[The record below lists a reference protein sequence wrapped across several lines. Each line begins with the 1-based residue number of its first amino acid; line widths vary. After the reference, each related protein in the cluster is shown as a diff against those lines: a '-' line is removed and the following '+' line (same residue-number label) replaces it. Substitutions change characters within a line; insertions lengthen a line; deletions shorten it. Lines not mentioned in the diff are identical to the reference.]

1 MQLIDRHCDTIYELK
16 RRDDGS
22 SLAKNSLS
30 IDLDGMRRAGTILQ
44 IFACFIYR
52 KEWKTWEDGYAE
64 VFRLLDRMEQE
75 VEENKDEI
83 RIVHNGSEIEK
94 NRKCGKISAMASLEE
109 GGVLDG
115 KPERLKV
122 LKQRGIRLITLTWNY
137 ENCIGYP
144 NSRERTAMEMGLK
157 PFGKMIVKE
166 MNRQGILID
175 VSHLSDGG
183 FWDCIRLSE
192 KPVIASHSNCR
203 ALCGHP
209 RNLSDEMLRA
219 LGETGGVAG
228 LNFYPHFV
236 RENGKR
242 VTRRT
247 LCEHTL
253 HMIRK
258 GGEDLPAIGSDF
270 DGYEI
275 EEPKNEAY
283 ISHVGEMELLWECM
297 KQCGITER
305 QLDKIWHG
313 NAMRVLSETGGE
325 INESSCL

>member
-1 MQLIDRHCDTIYELK
+1 M
-16 RRDDGS
+16 
-22 SLAKNSLS
+22 
-30 IDLDGMRRAGTILQ
+30 
-44 IFACFIYR
+44 
-52 KEWKTWEDGYAE
+52 
-64 VFRLLDRMEQE
+64 
-75 VEENKDEI
+75 
-83 RIVHNGSEIEK
+83 
-94 NRKCGKISAMASLEE
+94 
-109 GGVLDG
+109 
-115 KPERLKV
+115 
-122 LKQRGIRLITLTWNY
+122 
-137 ENCIGYP
+137 
-144 NSRERTAMEMGLK
+144 
-157 PFGKMIVKE
+157 
-166 MNRQGILID
+166 
-175 VSHLSDGG
+175 
-183 FWDCIRLSE
+183 
-192 KPVIASHSNCR
+192 
-203 ALCGHP
+203 
-209 RNLSDEMLRA
+209 
-219 LGETGGVAG
+219 
-228 LNFYPHFV
+228 NFYPHFV